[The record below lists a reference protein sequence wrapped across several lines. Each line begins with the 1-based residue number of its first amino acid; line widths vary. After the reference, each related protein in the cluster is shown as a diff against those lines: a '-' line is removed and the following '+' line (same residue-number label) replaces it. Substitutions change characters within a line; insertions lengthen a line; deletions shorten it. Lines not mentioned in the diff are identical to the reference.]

1 MVIKKTSIFLLLGAA
16 IAIVTGVVIRDV
28 CVYISGGRPWSATV
42 DGLCSA
48 FLCANRDCVLV
59 KMPVCGN
66 SMEFEAKHLWRGK
79 YQFRLWVPEV
89 VSNFT
94 TVDEKVG
101 LECAF
106 YDMNGRRVFVIDT
119 PPSPHKFWSQTG
131 CGMQRGSDVAFRMYL
146 VPDDVPLDHALM
158 VKARL
163 YGEIDKFRAVYP
175 TSYLLLVKERDK

>member
-16 IAIVTGVVIRDV
+16 IAIVAGVVIRDV

-89 VSNFT
+89 VPNFT

-106 YDMNGRRVFVIDT
+106 YDTRARFSSATALDLSAG
-119 PPSPHKFWSQTG
+119 
-131 CGMQRGSDVAFRMYL
+131 GM
-146 VPDDVPLDHALM
+146 
-158 VKARL
+158 
-163 YGEIDKFRAVYP
+163 
-175 TSYLLLVKERDK
+175 LVKRASAARFAPVGG